1 MTIKDVAAYCGV
13 SVSTVSR
20 ALNGHPDVSEDMRD
34 KVLDAARALRYVPNR
49 SARDLAMNQS
59 DTIGLVIRGG
69 TNPFYTPIEHAIEH
83 AAELRGFGI
92 VPHQLPSNGDEIDE
106 AAELVRTKRLK
117 GVVLLGG
124 RFDYSTEDAQSVGV
138 PFVCCSYTNHFGDL
152 PRDAYS
158 SVSIND
164 KAEAYKAVR
173 ALIDAGHTRI
183 ACLLSET
190 DDQSISQ
197 LRFDGYCQALEDA
210 GIPLDLGLVLKTNGF
225 LMSSAYEQVKEA
237 IEAGLD
243 FTAIFS
249 IADTLAI
256 AAMKAIFD
264 TGATV
269 PDDYSVI
276 AIDGIEM
283 SQYTVPTLTTLC
295 QPQESMGQEAV
306 RLLVDVLEGKSKNEH
321 VRLKTTQRSGGTV
334 GPARR

>member
-1 MTIKDVAAYCGV
+1 MPRQL
-13 SVSTVSR
+13 S
-20 ALNGHPDVSEDMRD
+20 
-34 KVLDAARALRYVPNR
+34 
-49 SARDLAMNQS
+49 SA
-59 DTIGLVIRGG
+59 
-69 TNPFYTPIEHAIEH
+69 
-83 AAELRGFGI
+83 
-92 VPHQLPSNGDEIDE
+92 GDEIGE
-106 AAELVRTKRLK
+106 AAELARTKRLK

-124 RFDYSTEDAQSVGV
+124 RFDYSTEDAQSIGV

-152 PRDAYS
+152 PKDAYS

-164 KAEAYKAVR
+164 KAEAYKAAR

-183 ACLLSET
+183 ACLLSAT

-197 LRFDGYCQALEDA
+197 LRYDGYCQALEDA
-210 GIPLDLGLVLKTNGF
+210 GIPLDRSLVLKTNGF
-225 LMSSAYEQVKEA
+225 LMSSAYEKVKEA

-295 QPQESMGQEAV
+295 QPQETMGQEAV

-321 VRLKTTQRSGGTV
+321 VRIKTTQRSGGTV

>member
-1 MTIKDVAAYCGV
+1 MAAQ
-13 SVSTVSR
+13 T
-20 ALNGHPDVSEDMRD
+20 
-34 KVLDAARALRYVPNR
+34 
-49 SARDLAMNQS
+49 
-59 DTIGLVIRGG
+59 
-69 TNPFYTPIEHAIEH
+69 IEHAIEH
-83 AAELRGFGI
+83 EAELRGYGI
-92 VPHQLPSNGDEIDE
+92 VPRQLSSAGDEIGE
-106 AAELVRTKRLK
+106 AAELARTKRLK

-124 RFDYSTEDAQSVGV
+124 RFDYSTEDAQSIGV

-152 PRDAYS
+152 PKDAYS

-164 KAEAYKAVR
+164 KAEAYKAAR

-183 ACLLSET
+183 ACLS
-190 DDQSISQ
+190 
-197 LRFDGYCQALEDA
+197 
-210 GIPLDLGLVLKTNGF
+210 LVLKTNGF
-225 LMSSAYEQVKEA
+225 LMSSAYEKVKEA

-283 SQYTVPTLTTLC
+283 SQYTVPTLTTLY
-295 QPQESMGQEAV
+295 QPQETMGQEAV

>member
-20 ALNGHPDVSEDMRD
+20 ALNGHPDVSEDMRN

-59 DTIGLVIRGG
+59 DTIGLVVRGG
-69 TNPFYTPIEHAIEH
+69 TNPFFTPIEHAIEH
-83 AAELRGFGI
+83 EAELRGYGI
-92 VPHQLPSNGDEIDE
+92 VPRQLSSAGDEIGE
-106 AAELVRTKRLK
+106 AAELARTKRLK

-124 RFDYSTEDAQSVGV
+124 RFDYSTEDAQSIGV

-152 PRDAYS
+152 PKDAYS

-164 KAEAYKAVR
+164 KAEAYKAAR

-183 ACLLSET
+183 ACLLSAT

-197 LRFDGYCQALEDA
+197 LRYDGYCQALEDA
-210 GIPLDLGLVLKTNGF
+210 GIPLDRSLVLKTNGF
-225 LMSSAYEQVKEA
+225 LMSSAYEKVKEA

-283 SQYTVPTLTTLC
+283 SQYTVPTLTTLY
-295 QPQESMGQEAV
+295 QPQETMGQEAV

>member
-20 ALNGHPDVSEDMRD
+20 ALNGHPDVSEDMRN

-59 DTIGLVIRGG
+59 DTIGLIVRGG

-83 AAELRGFGI
+83 EAELRGYGI
-92 VPHQLPSNGDEIDE
+92 VPRQLSSAGDEIGE
-106 AAELVRTKRLK
+106 AAELARTKRLK

-124 RFDYSTEDAQSVGV
+124 RFDYSTEDAQSIGV

-152 PRDAYS
+152 PKDAYS

-164 KAEAYKAVR
+164 KAEAYKAAR
-173 ALIDAGHTRI
+173 TLIDAGHTRI
-183 ACLLSET
+183 ACLLSAT

-197 LRFDGYCQALEDA
+197 LRYDGYCQALEDA
-210 GIPLDLGLVLKTNGF
+210 GIPLDRSLVLKTNGF
-225 LMSSAYEQVKEA
+225 LMSSAYEKVKEA

-283 SQYTVPTLTTLC
+283 SQYTVPTLTTLY
-295 QPQESMGQEAV
+295 QPQETMGQEAV

-321 VRLKTTQRSGGTV
+321 VRIKTTQRSGGTV
-334 GPARR
+334 GSARR

>member
-20 ALNGHPDVSEDMRD
+20 ALNGHPDVSEDMRN

-59 DTIGLVIRGG
+59 DTIGLVVRGG
-69 TNPFYTPIEHAIEH
+69 TNPFFTPIEHAIEH
-83 AAELRGFGI
+83 EAELRGYGI
-92 VPHQLPSNGDEIDE
+92 VPRQLSSAGDEIGE
-106 AAELVRTKRLK
+106 AAELARTKRLK

-124 RFDYSTEDAQSVGV
+124 RFDYSTEDAQSIGV

-152 PRDAYS
+152 PKDAYS

-164 KAEAYKAVR
+164 KAEAYKAAR

-183 ACLLSET
+183 ACLLSAT

-197 LRFDGYCQALEDA
+197 LRYDGYCQALEDA
-210 GIPLDLGLVLKTNGF
+210 GIPLDRSLVLKTNGF
-225 LMSSAYEQVKEA
+225 LMSSAYEKVKEA

-249 IADTLAI
+249 IADTSPRSASPRKPWARRLCGYWWTSW
-256 AAMKAIFD
+256 KAS
-264 TGATV
+264 
-269 PDDYSVI
+269 P
-276 AIDGIEM
+276 
-283 SQYTVPTLTTLC
+283 
-295 QPQESMGQEAV
+295 
-306 RLLVDVLEGKSKNEH
+306 
-321 VRLKTTQRSGGTV
+321 KTSTSGSRRPSGPV
-334 GPARR
+334 GPSGRQEGNSRT

>member
-20 ALNGHPDVSEDMRD
+20 ALNGHPDVSEDMRN
-34 KVLDAARALRYVPNR
+34 KVLEAARALRYVPNR

-59 DTIGLVIRGG
+59 DTIGLVVRGG
-69 TNPFYTPIEHAIEH
+69 TNPFFTPIEHAIEH
-83 AAELRGFGI
+83 EAELRGYGI
-92 VPHQLPSNGDEIDE
+92 VPRQLSSAGDEIGE
-106 AAELVRTKRLK
+106 AAELARTKRLK

-124 RFDYSTEDAQSVGV
+124 RFDYSTEDAQSIGV

-152 PRDAYS
+152 PKDAYS

-164 KAEAYKAVR
+164 KAEAYKAAR

-183 ACLLSET
+183 ACLLSAT

-197 LRFDGYCQALEDA
+197 LRYDGYCQALEDA
-210 GIPLDLGLVLKTNGF
+210 GIPLDRSLVLKTNGF
-225 LMSSAYEQVKEA
+225 LMSSAYEKVKEA

-283 SQYTVPTLTTLC
+283 SQYTVPTLTTLY
-295 QPQESMGQEAV
+295 QPQETMGQEAV